1 MHSMDKEVERKI
13 VAILKILSR
22 EREPVGASY
31 ISRALKDF
39 GIELTERAVRY
50 HLKIMDERGL
60 TEGRGKQGRL
70 ILEKGREELENAL
83 VSDKVGMVITKIL
96 NLSYETTFDVNRREG
111 KIILNISLLPQERL
125 EEALVAMK
133 DVFQAKLCTS
143 DLVAIA
149 RPGEILGGMEV
160 PPGKIAIGT
169 ICSVTIDGILL
180 KQGIP
185 VDSKF
190 GGILQIGKF
199 KPLRFTDLI
208 SYEGSSLDPHEIF
221 LKSGM
226 VYVRD
231 AAIRGE
237 GKMLAGFR
245 EIAAVSQDRVQV
257 ILEQLASIGIYGVLL
272 MGKPSQTV
280 LGIPVGVDRVG
291 MVVAGGLNP
300 IAAVEEVGIS
310 TESKALSTLIDYRE
324 LRSFWSILS
333 GMEQKAGT

>member
-1 MHSMDKEVERKI
+1 MDREVERKMI
-13 VAILKILSR
+13 AILKILSR
-22 EREPVGASY
+22 EREPMGASY

-70 ILEKGREELENAL
+70 ITQKGREELENAL

-96 NLSYETTFDVNRREG
+96 NLSYQTTFDIGRREG
-111 KIILNISLLPQERL
+111 KIILNISLIPQESL
-125 EEALVAMK
+125 EKALLAMK

-143 DLVAIA
+143 DLIAIA
-149 RPGEILGGMEV
+149 RSGEKLGEV
-160 PPGKIAIGT
+160 EIPLGRVGIGT
-169 ICSVTIDGILL
+169 VCSVTIDGILL

-300 IAAVEEVGIS
+300 IAAVEEMGIP
-310 TESKALSTLIDYRE
+310 TESKALSTLIDYQQ
-324 LRSFWSILS
+324 LTSFWNVF
-333 GMEQKAGT
+333 EQEERDR